1 MSDGDTRWF
10 HRSPYDLMGM
20 TPAATQ
26 STAGLPRAR
35 KLSGSIPAHLARPN
49 SFLSQLRQILAVRE
63 RYQLYA
69 ARQIAV
75 PAVTSP
81 GLLVMVHELP
91 DGARL
96 QVTALNFG
104 QQAVD
109 EVVLLG
115 DLPAGPVVEMLSGA
129 AAGAV
134 TADGALR
141 VQIDALSG
149 KSFLLPG

>member
-1 MSDGDTRWF
+1 M
-10 HRSPYDLMGM
+10 
-20 TPAATQ
+20 
-26 STAGLPRAR
+26 
-35 KLSGSIPAHLARPN
+35 
-49 SFLSQLRQILAVRE
+49 
-63 RYQLYA
+63 
-69 ARQIAV
+69 
-75 PAVTSP
+75 
-81 GLLVMVHELP
+81 
-91 DGARL
+91 
-96 QVTALNFG
+96 TALNFG

-129 AAGAV
+129 VEGAV